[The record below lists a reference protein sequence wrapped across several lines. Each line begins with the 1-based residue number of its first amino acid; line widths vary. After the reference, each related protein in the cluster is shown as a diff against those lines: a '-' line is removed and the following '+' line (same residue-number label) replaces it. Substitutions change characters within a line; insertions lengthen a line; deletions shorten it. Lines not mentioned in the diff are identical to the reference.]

1 MVFSSTHLLL
11 FPILLFKKAPSKIQM
26 QTSAPCGIPKS
37 AVWNVSNPSPLMTRV
52 ENCRHDPHNPLRP
65 GQPFFF
71 RISSS
76 GIAGQGLTLLI
87 PPLGMLPTSPR
98 EKNIH

>member
-52 ENCRHDPHNPLRP
+52 ENCGESNDKVCQFSYWL
-65 GQPFFF
+65 
-71 RISSS
+71 
-76 GIAGQGLTLLI
+76 
-87 PPLGMLPTSPR
+87 
-98 EKNIH
+98 